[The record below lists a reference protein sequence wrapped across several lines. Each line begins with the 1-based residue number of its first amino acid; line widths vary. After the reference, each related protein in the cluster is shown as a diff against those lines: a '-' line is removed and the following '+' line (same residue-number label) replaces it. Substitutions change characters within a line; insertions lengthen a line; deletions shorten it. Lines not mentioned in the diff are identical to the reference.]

1 MRTQLSTQE
10 CTPKSTYPRMYHK
23 AHSTHCPVP
32 CAAYSGDPLYTLC
45 SVSQTQNEV
54 LLQKVH
60 RVIMFSFGH
69 NGVTFSYHLASGKQ

>member
-10 CTPKSTYPRMYHK
+10 CTHKSAHTRMHLK
-23 AHSTHCPVP
+23 AHSIHCPVP

-45 SVSQTQNEV
+45 SISQTRNEV

-60 RVIMFSFGH
+60 RVMFSFGH
-69 NGVTFSYHLASGKQ
+69 NGVTFPYHLASWKQ